1 MKWTSPLHPLPFS
14 SFLSLSFPSL
24 FFPLFVL
31 IFSWSGCAC
40 SGLLPQLGGKEEL
53 QFKQLLTVRR
63 SGQPASSWR
72 RESEANP
79 VWRSDRWSRWE
90 ALLLSPALVDKLT
103 ICAYCRPLST
113 VLGSDRRFDWRS
125 WRVLFGRVLSRLH
138 VELCFYNL
146 TVDVTPRRWRARKVG
161 GE

>member
-1 MKWTSPLHPLPFS
+1 MVLLYGCTSSSGFLLFRTVQKCFVTENLFFS
-14 SFLSLSFPSL
+14 SS
-24 FFPLFVL
+24 
-31 IFSWSGCAC
+31 C

-53 QFKQLLTVRR
+53 KFKQLLTVRR

-125 WRVLFGRVLSRLH
+125 WRVLFGRVSRLH

-146 TVDVTPRRWRARKVG
+146 AGDVTPRRWRARKVG

>member
-1 MKWTSPLHPLPFS
+1 MHKDFSLDLDSFWVVNSLLVSP
-14 SFLSLSFPSL
+14 
-24 FFPLFVL
+24 
-31 IFSWSGCAC
+31 C
-40 SGLLPQLGGKEEL
+40 SGLLPQLGGKEGL
-53 QFKQLLTVRR
+53 KFKQLLTVRR

-125 WRVLFGRVLSRLH
+125 WRVLFGRVSRLR
-138 VELCFYNL
+138 VELCFYDL
-146 TVDVTPRRWRARKVG
+146 TGDATPCRWRARKVG